1 MQDFN
6 GVPFSLREIEVAS
19 LSLALRDVQHSFG
32 VGGNLRI
39 LNLHVVHT
47 VTTRLALPGV
57 IAGSCPRGETKPG
70 GLTHALPV
78 V

>member
-47 VTTRLALPGV
+47 VTTRLALRGAIGGV
-57 IAGSCPRGETKPG
+57 A
-70 GLTHALPV
+70 HAVKLSPDG
-78 V
+78 